1 MPKFQWALLC
11 QQAIVDSK
19 SNNVSIIAII
29 EQFNVSE
36 LPTIVPQVYQL
47 VSLWDKDSSFKGKEE
62 TFLIKIVIT
71 SSLEKAIEEKGIQIE
86 IKILG
91 AKERARH
98 VWAIKGIPINEEGI
112 LYIVIFLKFGEDWKE
127 IHKIPIQVKKI
138 NNS

>member
-19 SNNVSIIAII
+19 SNNVSIIGIV
-29 EQFNVSE
+29 EQFNVSK

-62 TFLIKIVIT
+62 TFFIKVAIA
-71 SSLEKAIEEKGIQIE
+71 SSLEKAIEEKGIEIE
-86 IKILG
+86 IKILE

-112 LYIVIFLKFGEDWKE
+112 LYIIIFLKVGEDWKE

-138 NNS
+138 SNS